1 LDALLSEAAAVAVGF
16 GEGELAAAVEAGD
29 SVVSNAI
36 ELAAA
41 TAMENTDSLSFI
53 GRNFSRARAYGLP
66 ERANEGHPDDVA
78 NVAA

>member
-1 LDALLSEAAAVAVGF
+1 MDALVFAAAAVAVGF
-16 GEGELAAAVEAGD
+16 GDGVLAAAVEAGA

-36 ELAAA
+36 ELVAA
-41 TAMENTDSLSFI
+41 TAMANADSLSFI
-53 GRNFSRARAYGLP
+53 GRNFSRARAHGLP